1 MGKPC
6 SCTQFIKSY
15 YISHGYPYQY
25 YKSCE
30 NSYQVLPVKC
40 AASKHA
46 MKSKVH
52 MIITIDLCSI
62 NHNRILC
69 SGRLHITFKPASL
82 QGDKVCW
89 LFIHIHVDARQLD
102 SSVFTVESGKGL
114 PAHLDLHITGRD
126 LFSSHTLCLEN
137 IYLPTINSQ
146 VKTTCLAWPEPVGY
160 CANCYFAVSV
170 IVNTKGLE
178 ECYISNQGTLHASWQ
193 DSWWCVR
200 VLEAQNRNI

>member
-30 NSYQVLPVKC
+30 SLYQVLPVKC
-40 AASKHA
+40 TASKHA

-62 NHNRILC
+62 NHNCVRC

-82 QGDKVCW
+82 QGDKVCL
-89 LFIHIHVDARQLD
+89 LFIHIHVDAKQLD
-102 SSVFTVESGKGL
+102 SSVFTVESGTRLTSPPGL
-114 PAHLDLHITGRD
+114 AHHWQRSF
-126 LFSSHTLCLEN
+126 LFPYALSWKH
-137 IYLPTINSQ
+137 LPTNYKSSSQ
-146 VKTTCLAWPEPVGY
+146 DYTSGLTGACWVLRQLLLCCVCY
-160 CANCYFAVSV
+160 CKHKR
-170 IVNTKGLE
+170 IRRM
-178 ECYISNQGTLHASWQ
+178 LH
-193 DSWWCVR
+193 
-200 VLEAQNRNI
+200 